1 MRKYGVRNKVNIC
14 TTHQQYLIIQF
25 SEGLN
30 KEKTVICVLCTMLL
44 EESCEFCAS

>member
-30 KEKTVICVLCTMLL
+30 KEKTVICTMLL